1 MDAYSQSVNHRL
13 ASTIDLKI
21 MDFFLSE
28 SISSEVPV
36 KLLYE
41 WVNDKEHPRD
51 ADDGMLMM
59 KVSFFLNAALA
70 SFLCKKSFL
79 VLPKVLPKCFY
90 IHSQMVSFH
99 PICSVSSDGRLKS
112 DESRVTLQILPLRCH
127 LDQLV
132 LRVIQ
137 EFFSSGLGGCDSTA
151 SREVTD
157 SSPDENCINNVEAF
171 FETFH
176 VKPCKLKV
184 NYRPIGIDAAALRE
198 GSYVELL
205 NLFSLENVE
214 LTLKSVEMKGLYG
227 WGSVFSD
234 MFRRCVEDICNTQ
247 LHKFLAGAAPLNP
260 ISNLGG
266 GVADLVLIP
275 MLHYKKDRNLSKGI
289 RKATTHFASTVTLEA
304 LNTTSKLTRSV
315 ARTLS
320 KATSPQKRTLSL
332 PARPD
337 KVPRSIGDT
346 AQHAYDSI
354 SRGLKASNYMIVVV
368 PRQEYKKSGATGAVK
383 SVVRGIPIAILA
395 PISGASEALSYTL
408 VGIRNQLHPSIR
420 KEEEVRQSGL
430 RR

>member
-1 MDAYSQSVNHRL
+1 M
-13 ASTIDLKI
+13 
-21 MDFFLSE
+21 
-28 SISSEVPV
+28 ISF
-36 KLLYE
+36 
-41 WVNDKEHPRD
+41 D
-51 ADDGMLMM
+51 
-59 KVSFFLNAALA
+59 
-70 SFLCKKSFL
+70 
-79 VLPKVLPKCFY
+79 
-90 IHSQMVSFH
+90 
-99 PICSVSSDGRLKS
+99 PISRTSSDGRIKN
-112 DESRVTLQILPLRCH
+112 DESRVVLQILPLRCH
-127 LDQLV
+127 LDQHV

-137 EFFSSGLGGCDSTA
+137 QFFSCSPADSDIPNDPA
-151 SREVTD
+151 KSYLA
-157 SSPDENCINNVEAF
+157 NVEAF
-171 FETFH
+171 FETFI

-184 NYRPIGIDAAALRE
+184 NYRPIGIDAAALRD
-198 GSYVELL
+198 GSYAELL

-214 LTLKSVEMKGLYG
+214 LTLKSVEMKGVYG
-227 WGSVFSD
+227 WGAVFSD
-234 MFRRCVEDICNTQ
+234 VFRCCVEDICNTQ

-275 MLHYKKDRNLSKGI
+275 MLQYKKDRNLSRGI

-304 LNTTSKLTRSV
+304 LNTTSRVTKTV

-320 KATSPQKRTLSL
+320 KATATLPQQKRTLSL

-346 AQHAYDSI
+346 AQHAYESI

-368 PRQEYKKSGATGAVK
+368 PRREYTKSGAKGAVK

-408 VGIRNQLHPSIR
+408 VGIRNQLNPDIR